1 MVRICG
7 VELRSSEAVVVVA
20 DLNDGNISH
29 VDLKTRKISLGDDE
43 KTDSIK
49 SFYKSFCNFIRDN
62 HIEVVA
68 IKKRAKK
75 GTRAGG
81 AVSFKLESLI
91 QLCEQAEV
99 ELLSPQLIAAA
110 NKREK
115 FIVPK
120 ALHAYQEQAFL
131 TACCYSRK
139 K

>member
-1 MVRICG
+1 MARICG

-20 DLNDGNISH
+20 DFDDGNISH

-49 SFYKSFCNFIRDN
+49 SFYNSFCKFIGDN

-68 IKKRAKK
+68 VKKRAKK

-99 ELLSPQLIAAA
+99 ELLSPQLIAATH
-110 NKREK
+110 KREK